1 MNIIISKWKYQ
12 NIQQDKIKN
21 VEEKR
26 MLYPQF
32 CVGTLVKIMT
42 QFSKTCSVL
51 LCNMSLREKT
61 QK

>member
-1 MNIIISKWKYQ
+1 MNIISKWEYQ

-26 MLYPQF
+26 MLHPHF
-32 CVGTLVKIMT
+32 CVGTLVKIMA

-51 LCNMSLREKT
+51 LCNMLLREKT
-61 QK
+61 RK